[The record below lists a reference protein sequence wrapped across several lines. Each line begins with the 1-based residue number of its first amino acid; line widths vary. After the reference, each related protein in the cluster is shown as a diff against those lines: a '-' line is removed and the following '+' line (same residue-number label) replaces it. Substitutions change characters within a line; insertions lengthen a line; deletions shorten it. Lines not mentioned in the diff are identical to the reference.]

1 VQDVLLAYASAVA
14 AGQVPNGAE
23 LLRRHPELASLRD
36 HAALDGVPEAE
47 RAAWQQLGAD
57 VTTLLKKVTNAGPSS
72 P

>member
-1 VQDVLLAYASAVA
+1 MQDVLLAYASTVA
-14 AGQVPNGAE
+14 AGQAPEGAE
-23 LLRRHPELASLRD
+23 VLRRHPELASLRD
-36 HAALDGVPEAE
+36 RELLDGLPEAE